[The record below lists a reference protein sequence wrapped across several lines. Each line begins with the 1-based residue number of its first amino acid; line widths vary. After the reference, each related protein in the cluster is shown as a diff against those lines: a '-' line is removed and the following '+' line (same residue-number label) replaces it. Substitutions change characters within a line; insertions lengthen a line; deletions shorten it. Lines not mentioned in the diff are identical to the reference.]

1 MHILCAYMQAKE
13 TGNMHCTEL
22 AICIVQTCTLD
33 EKKNNLHKWKKPFF
47 LDWQGIWTEVALGV
61 NVILTSHFFNN
72 IVLIENTVKHL

>member
-33 EKKNNLHKWKKPFF
+33 EKKNNLHK
-47 LDWQGIWTEVALGV
+47 
-61 NVILTSHFFNN
+61 
-72 IVLIENTVKHL
+72 